1 MTDEIY
7 WKIRKMMTAEGAW
20 NGAMN
25 MQVYTTEE
33 YISEFGDKMS
43 DELKKL
49 LRANIGRMQSY
60 LDDRI
65 LEPIGALAGKKHY
78 R

>member
-7 WKIRKMMTAEGAW
+7 WQIRKLMTEEGAW
-20 NGAMN
+20 NGAIQ

-33 YISEFGDKMS
+33 YISEFGNKMS

-49 LRANIGRMQSY
+49 LRANVGRMQSY

-65 LEPIGALAGKKHY
+65 LEPIGA
-78 R
+78 

>member
-7 WKIRKMMTAEGAW
+7 WQIRKLMTEEGAW
-20 NGAMN
+20 NGAIQ

-65 LEPIGALAGKKHY
+65 LEPIGA
-78 R
+78 

>member
-7 WKIRKMMTAEGAW
+7 WQIRKLMTEEGAW
-20 NGAMN
+20 NGAIQ

-33 YISEFGDKMS
+33 YISEFWNKMS

-49 LRANIGRMQSY
+49 LRANVGRMQSY

-65 LEPIGALAGKKHY
+65 LEPIGA
-78 R
+78 

>member
-1 MTDEIY
+1 MIDEIY
-7 WKIRKMMTAEGAW
+7 WQIRKLMTEEGAW
-20 NGAMN
+20 NGAIQ

-33 YISEFGDKMS
+33 YISEFGNKMS

-49 LRANIGRMQSY
+49 LRANVGRMQSY

-65 LEPIGALAGKKHY
+65 LEPIGA
-78 R
+78 